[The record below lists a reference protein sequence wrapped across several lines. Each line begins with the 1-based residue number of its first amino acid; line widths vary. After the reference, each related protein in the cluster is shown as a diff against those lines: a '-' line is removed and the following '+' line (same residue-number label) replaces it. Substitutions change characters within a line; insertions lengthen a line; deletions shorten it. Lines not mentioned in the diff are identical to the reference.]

1 MAGTYLSEKQ
11 IQKEKAIMQKRAMRS
26 NLYGTRVAIKAK
38 EGEISGLWYYQEG
51 DRLDFVLVEVHGGGF
66 MYNSAAD
73 DDNLCREIHERLKIP
88 VLACDYRL
96 TPEYKYPTGLED
108 VYACGNY
115 ATQHPVF
122 GKEKPKVIFWGHSA
136 GANLAAGAVYLAK
149 ERKEYKV
156 ACQILDYPYMDA
168 YKTSRERKRIRSSVS
183 GKLMDTFAHQ
193 YTADGDLKKPLIS
206 PVLMTEESLSGMP
219 DTFLLLCGRDNLN
232 QGGKDYGKLLKKTG
246 VKVNFYYVRDAL
258 HGFIENYYNYPYVPL
273 LTKLTVTKEQ
283 GRLAEEALS
292 AIADWLFLRC
302 L

>member
-1 MAGTYLSEKQ
+1 
-11 IQKEKAIMQKRAMRS
+11 
-26 NLYGTRVAIKAK
+26 
-38 EGEISGLWYYQEG
+38 
-51 DRLDFVLVEVHGGGF
+51 
-66 MYNSAAD
+66 
-73 DDNLCREIHERLKIP
+73 
-88 VLACDYRL
+88 
-96 TPEYKYPTGLED
+96 
-108 VYACGNY
+108 
-115 ATQHPVF
+115 
-122 GKEKPKVIFWGHSA
+122 
-136 GANLAAGAVYLAK
+136 
-149 ERKEYKV
+149 
-156 ACQILDYPYMDA
+156 
-168 YKTSRERKRIRSSVS
+168 
-183 GKLMDTFAHQ
+183 MDTFAHQ

-283 GRLAEEALS
+283 GRFAKEALS